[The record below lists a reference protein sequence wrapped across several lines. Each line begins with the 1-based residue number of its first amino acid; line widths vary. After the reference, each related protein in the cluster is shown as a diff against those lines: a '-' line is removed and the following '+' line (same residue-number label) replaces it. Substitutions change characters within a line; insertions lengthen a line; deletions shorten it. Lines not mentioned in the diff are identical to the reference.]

1 MNLKLEGNATCFYAV
16 TGHKIHEWKDWTLR
30 THFFSQQPYQS
41 LLTIPINV
49 YHLLL
54 LIMAR
59 TFCLSVFF
67 TNCLS
72 VSLSLCPSVFPSPCL
87 LDYLSL
93 CFPVFLTICLS
104 VSPSPCLLD
113 YLSLCLL
120 FSFTFTYLFF
130 LFNSLFIVILKPFFI
145 HSLANN
151 LHLRL
156 ACFIELCRFAF
167 HWNFYPLMLL

>member
-1 MNLKLEGNATCFYAV
+1 MRSRATKFMNVKIEHFYS
-16 TGHKIHEWKDWTLR
+16 L
-30 THFFSQQPYQS
+30 FPQQPYQS
-41 LLTIPINV
+41 LLTKPINV
-49 YHLLL
+49 YHSLL

-59 TFCLSVFF
+59 TFCLSVFL
-67 TNCLS
+67 TNCLSVSLSLCLS

-93 CFPVFLTICLS
+93 CLS
-104 VSPSPCLLD
+104 
-113 YLSLCLL
+113 

-151 LHLRL
+151 WPTSGLFYRTLQICFSLKLLSFNAVVMLTTFRL
-156 ACFIELCRFAF
+156 SDK
-167 HWNFYPLMLL
+167 